1 MLEGQLI
8 RPVWAE
14 VDLNC
19 IAHNMKEVKRLIGKD
34 VEAMAVIKADGYGH
48 GALHIAETLIEN
60 GATHFAVATLS
71 EALVLRKKFETF
83 PILILG
89 YTPSDCLEHVVRY
102 DLMQTIFTM
111 DQALT
116 LSEMGCL
123 QNKTAMMH
131 IKLDTGMRRLGFAIE
146 EETVTC
152 IEKISKLPMTEIKGI
167 FTHFAKA
174 DEQDKTFT
182 HEQMKK
188 YFHLLN
194 ALDERQINYGLR
206 HVANS
211 AGIIDLP
218 EYHLDM
224 VRAGIMLYGLYP
236 SDEVCHDRVTLKEA
250 MQLKARIAHVKDVQ
264 PGEGI
269 SYGQRYI
276 ANDVKRIATL
286 PLGYADGFTRLLS
299 FKATALVKGKACPV
313 VGTIC
318 MDQCMLD
325 VTGIEVQPNDE
336 VVLFGESE
344 GVKLTIDAYAKTLG
358 TINYE
363 VVCMMGKRIPR
374 VYYKNKF
381 KINVEDFNL
390 THDFL

>member
-19 IAHNMKEVKRLIGKD
+19 IAHNMEEVKRLVGD
-34 VEAMAVIKADGYGH
+34 TVEVMAVIKADGYGH

-60 GATHFAVATLS
+60 GATQFAVATLS
-71 EALVLRKKFETF
+71 EALALRKRFKTI

-89 YTPSDCLEHVVRY
+89 YTPNECLEHVVAY
-102 DLMQTIFTM
+102 DLMQTVFTL
-111 DQALT
+111 DQT
-116 LSEMGCL
+116 VYLSDVANRLGK
-123 QNKTAMMH
+123 NAMVH
-131 IKLDTGMRRLGFAIE
+131 IKLDTGMRRLGFAINASSVASI
-146 EETVTC
+146 ET
-152 IEKISKLPMTEIKGI
+152 ISKLPMVEIKGI

-174 DEQDKTFT
+174 DEVDKTFT
-182 HEQMKK
+182 HEQMKQ
-188 YFHLLN
+188 YFSVLK
-194 ALDERQINYGLR
+194 ALDAKNVCYGLR
-206 HVANS
+206 HAANS

-236 SDEVCHDRVTLKEA
+236 SEDVHRESVNLKEA
-250 MQLKARIAHVKDVQ
+250 MQLKARVAHVKEVL
-264 PGEGI
+264 PGEGV
-269 SYGQRYI
+269 SYGQRFV
-276 ANDVKRIATL
+276 ADELKCIATL

-299 FKATALVKGKACPV
+299 FKAQALVKGVACPI

-325 VTGIEVQPNDE
+325 VTGLDVKPDDE
-336 VVLFGESE
+336 VVLFGCSE
-344 GVKLTIDAYAKTLG
+344 GVYHSIDTYAKTLG

-374 VYYKNKF
+374 VYYKNKN
-381 KINVEDFNL
+381 KINIEDFNL